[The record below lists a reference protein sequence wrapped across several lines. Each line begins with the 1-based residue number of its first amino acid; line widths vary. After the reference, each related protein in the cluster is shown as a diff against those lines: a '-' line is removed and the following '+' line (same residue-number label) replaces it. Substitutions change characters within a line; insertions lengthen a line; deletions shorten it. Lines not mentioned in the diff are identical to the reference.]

1 MKHSIRLIL
10 QLLAFVCML
19 VIFAIGFQKTD
30 TTVDEKNLDRVKQAI
45 QKAALEC
52 YSTEGFYPEDV
63 SYLKEHYGLYL
74 QEDLYKVRY
83 EYVGS
88 NIMPEPS
95 VYRKGGN

>member
-45 QKAALEC
+45 QK
-52 YSTEGFYPEDV
+52 EGFYPEDV

-88 NIMPEPS
+88 NIMPETS